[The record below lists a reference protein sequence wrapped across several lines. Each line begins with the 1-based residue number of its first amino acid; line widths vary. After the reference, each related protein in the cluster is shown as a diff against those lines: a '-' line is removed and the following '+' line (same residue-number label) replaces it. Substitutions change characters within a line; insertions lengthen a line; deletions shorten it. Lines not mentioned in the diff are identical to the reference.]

1 MVEQKYES
9 QPKREI
15 QESSK
20 SFFSTDQQQTS
31 KSIVQTKQKPPSQ
44 PKPSQPKPSQPSQP
58 SQPKP
63 VTINLDKPDP
73 PNSIEQTKPA
83 NPPTLLYDDNSSPAD
98 PPQAEV
104 QSEPLNDITNI
115 TEEEPL
121 GPEVENYTLH
131 LLVEYLKC
139 SESIDDPVCEV
150 RLINHVNIN
159 VAYGIWMTK
168 TGILTS
174 NGYEWNEGIKVL
186 IIII

>member
-1 MVEQKYES
+1 MINEQKYEP

-15 QESSK
+15 HEPSK
-20 SFFSTDQQQTS
+20 PFFSTDQEKQKPS
-31 KSIVQTKQKPPSQ
+31 KSIVQIKQKPPSQ
-44 PKPSQPKPSQPSQP
+44 PKPSPPKPA
-58 SQPKP
+58 QPKP
-63 VTINLDKPDP
+63 VAINLDKPDP
-73 PNSIEQTKPA
+73 PNSIEQAKPA
-83 NPPTLLYDDNSSPAD
+83 NPSILLHDDNSSPVD
-98 PPQAEV
+98 PPQTEV
-104 QSEPLNDITNI
+104 QSEPLNNITNI